1 MAEGQQDLVL
11 CAYPREGVVVITINR
26 PERRNAVDGAT
37 AKAIEAAVDGFEADP
52 QLRVAVLTGAGGVFC
67 AGQDL
72 KAAVVGDLGV
82 TKRRGGFGFMA
93 LPPNKP
99 VIAAV
104 EGHALAGGLELCLA
118 CDLIVSSESATMG
131 LPEAA
136 KALVALGGG
145 LFRLP
150 KRIPYHLAME
160 LALTGKAWSA
170 KEFRRLGLINRLTEP
185 GEALAG
191 ALELAEEILRAG
203 PLAVEAS
210 LEIVRGSREW
220 TEEQAWREQAQ
231 IAAPIRDSA
240 DLQEGLRAF
249 AEKRA
254 PVWKGR

>member
-1 MAEGQQDLVL
+1 MAEDQKNLVL
-11 CAYPREGVVVITINR
+11 TTYPREGVVVITINR
-26 PERRNAVDGAT
+26 PERRNAVDSAT
-37 AKAIEAAVDGFEADP
+37 AKAMEAAVDEFEADP
-52 QLRVAVLTGAGGVFC
+52 LLRVAILTGAGGVFC

-72 KAAVVGDLGV
+72 KAAAVGDFGV
-82 TKRRGGFGFMA
+82 TKRRGVFGFITA
-93 LPPNKP
+93 PPNKP

-131 LPEAA
+131 LPEAS

-150 KRIPYHLAME
+150 KRISYHLAME

-170 KEFRRLGLINRLTEP
+170 REFDVLGLVNRLTGP
-185 GEALAG
+185 GEALDG

-210 LEIVRGSREW
+210 LRIVRASRDW
-220 TEEQAWREQAQ
+220 TEEQAWREQAEL
-231 IAAPIRDSA
+231 AAPARNSA
-240 DLQEGLRAF
+240 DMREGLRAF